1 MRCATENLTRRA
13 SDAPTP
19 HRIGV
24 IAMSEANPP
33 SFFKGLAGPLLEPY
47 YLVFGETV
55 RCPDCGETWRGY
67 YCQHMNYCHFCGVE
81 LAADSR
87 QTGNDTRGE

>member
-1 MRCATENLTRRA
+1 MMV
-13 SDAPTP
+13 TP
-19 HRIGV
+19 
-24 IAMSEANPP
+24 MSEANPP
-33 SFFKGLAGPLLEPY
+33 SFFKGLAAPLLEPY

-81 LAADSR
+81 LTAEKRPSRARSSGDAD
-87 QTGNDTRGE
+87 E